1 MCKVLKVSRS
11 GYYRWFCEGPSNRE
25 LENQKL
31 TIAIKEVFEE
41 SRRTYGSP
49 RVTAELKRRG
59 INVSKQR
66 VAKLM
71 RLNNL
76 KSKVRKKYRVTT
88 NSNHMHAISDNH
100 LDRNFKPN
108 TLNEDGYQILLI

>member
-31 TIAIKEVFEE
+31 TIGIKEVFEE

-59 INVSKQR
+59 IKAKSSETNAFKQF
-66 VAKLM
+66 
-71 RLNNL
+71 
-76 KSKVRKKYRVTT
+76 KK
-88 NSNHMHAISDNH
+88 
-100 LDRNFKPN
+100 
-108 TLNEDGYQILLI
+108 